1 MMVAASIVKAIQRL
15 TGIDT
20 DIKWVNDIYLNNKK
34 IAGILTE
41 AISSIE
47 SGCITDVII
56 GVGLNFSI
64 SESAHFRNLEALFNH
79 SYY

>member
-1 MMVAASIVKAIQRL
+1 MGQR
-15 TGIDT
+15 
-20 DIKWVNDIYLNNKK
+20 YLSEQQK

-56 GVGLNFSI
+56 GVGLNFQLAI
-64 SESAHFRNLEALFNH
+64 FLKK
-79 SYY
+79 